1 MVSSLVIKTKLFWK
15 IYFVCKLHCWK
26 RKSLNNYNFC
36 LLRIP
41 WRLLISQYMFSYGY
55 LQGESLSRITG
66 NTLSC

>member
-1 MVSSLVIKTKLFWK
+1 MVSSLVIKTKLFLRN
-15 IYFVCKLHCWK
+15 YFVCKLHCQK
-26 RKSLNNYNFC
+26 EKEFEYNFC